1 MGYRSSLLLRIS
13 GTVLIAFGWLA
24 FLFLYLTFWAGP
36 DVSADLAVLL
46 VTGIIDG
53 AAIGTLWLRWF
64 LQK

>member
-13 GTVLIAFGWLA
+13 STVLIAFAWLA

-36 DVSADLAVLL
+36 NVGADLAVLL
-46 VTGIIDG
+46 VTGIIDA
-53 AAIGTLWLRWF
+53 AAIGLLWLRWF